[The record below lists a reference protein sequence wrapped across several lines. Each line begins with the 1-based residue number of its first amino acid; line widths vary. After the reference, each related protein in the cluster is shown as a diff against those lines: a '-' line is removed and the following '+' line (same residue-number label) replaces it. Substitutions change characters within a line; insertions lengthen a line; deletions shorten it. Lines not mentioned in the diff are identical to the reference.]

1 MIYNPIKCLIQAS
14 FCRFVLCARTAIC
27 KDNKNVDLLLINFL
41 DFVGGLVVL
50 FFVCINIFNVFQIAD
65 F

>member
-1 MIYNPIKCLIQAS
+1 MIYNPIKYLIQAS
-14 FCRFVLCARTAIC
+14 FCRFVLCARTATC

-41 DFVGGLVVL
+41 DFVGGLVDL
-50 FFVCINIFNVFQIAD
+50 FFVYINMFNVYQMTD